1 MKNKIIGGLPTLLK
15 TNVVIPHMGESKEEI
30 SNIRGIDFVM
40 KWFETRIYNQE
51 TYNTI
56 SDKIII
62 FKSATGSGKS
72 TVFPTEFYLRFNKIL
87 NKNIIV
93 TQPRILTAISI
104 PKDISEVDANKKENR
119 TDGQGIELY
128 KNIGYQT
135 KEYVRKPLEK
145 GILFCTIGVLLQ
157 FLKNMPIENLFKR
170 FGCFIIDEAHERS
183 TNLDLIFYYLK
194 ELYTKNNLVECPFLV
209 IASATMNV
217 NKYAKYYN
225 TKTIFE
231 IIGTSYPIQTNY
243 LKYDSDNIYNSIIDT
258 VKNIHLNNT
267 KDDPNISDIII
278 FIPSKSYINK
288 IKAKLLEL
296 NNELE
301 NKLYPIGLDSEAYRS
316 SGEDYIAL
324 FSAIEH
330 LTIQNYKPTRK
341 VIIATNI
348 AETGITIES
357 LKYCIDTGL
366 VNQLEY
372 NPIYNSYSLI
382 VKPVTKSMALQRK
395 GRVGRVHPGSFYP
408 IYSEEVFNYMQE
420 IQYPEI
426 YTEDLTNILLNII
439 TIKYQDTILKY
450 LESDELFDGILKNNN
465 KYSTIKF
472 LKNIDI
478 TNLDLLDNPSH
489 ISINNALDKLYNFG
503 LIYGNGYPTS
513 LGLLINKIRNLSIEN
528 AIMILSGYNYG
539 CNILDLITIASYNMI
554 GKSKLILKGFKSFN
568 IQFDNNISNENLDQY
583 NYNKLK
589 TRLFI
594 SCEFI
599 DFLLFFYKF
608 QKILDLYKNDFK
620 KIKEFCEQNK
630 VNYGTLMTL
639 IEIREEIIKDFLFNM
654 NLNPMTNNHIN
665 LYNLINSYNS
675 NDNLFIESIEE
686 VIKIK
691 KCLYEG
697 FKFNIAI
704 YDENKKKYI
713 INNTN
718 KEIEVESYLIK
729 NLPILESGKKFE
741 INKPKI
747 ILYDSLLI
755 KKNSNINTY
764 EFNVG
769 NSISILSGYINIDLD
784 FIN

>member
-1 MKNKIIGGLPTLLK
+1 MGLPTLLK
-15 TNVVIPHMGESKEEI
+15 ENVIVPHMGESKEEI

-40 KWFETRIYNQE
+40 KWFETRISNQE

-87 NKNIIV
+87 KKNIIV
-93 TQPRILTAISI
+93 TQPRILTAVSI
-104 PKDISEVDANKKENR
+104 PKDISEVPSNKKENR

-135 KEYVRKPLEK
+135 KEYIRKPLEK

-194 ELYTKNNLVECPFLV
+194 ELYTKNNIAECPFLV

-217 NKYAKYYN
+217 NKYAKYYK

-243 LKYDSDNIYNSIIDT
+243 LKYDSENIYNSIINI
-258 VKNIHLNNT
+258 VKNIHLTNT

-278 FIPSKSYINK
+278 FIPSKAYITK
-288 IKAKLLEL
+288 LKARLLEL

-324 FSAIEH
+324 FSAIEN
-330 LTIQNYKPTRK
+330 LIINNYKPTRK

-395 GRVGRVHPGSFYP
+395 GRVGRKHPGNFHP
-408 IYSEEVFNYMQE
+408 IYTEEVFNYMQE

-439 TIKYQDTILKY
+439 TIKYQETILKY
-450 LESDELFDGILKNNN
+450 LQSDNLFDGLLKNNEN
-465 KYSTIKF
+465 YLTIKF

-478 TNLDLLDNPSH
+478 SNLDLLDNPSH
-489 ISINNALDKLYNFG
+489 ISINNALYKLYNFG

-539 CNILDLITIASYNMI
+539 CNILDLITIASYNTV

-568 IQFDNNISNENLDQY
+568 AQFEINLSNKNLDQY
-583 NYNKLK
+583 NYNRLK

-608 QKILDLYKNDFK
+608 QNILDLYKNDFK
-620 KIKEFCEQNK
+620 KIHDFCEDNK

-654 NLNPMTNNHIN
+654 NLNPMTNTHIN
-665 LYNLINSYNS
+665 LYNLINSYNT

-686 VIKIK
+686 IIKIK

-704 YDENKKKYI
+704 YDENIKKYI

-718 KEIEVESYLIK
+718 KEIEVDSYLIK
-729 NLPILESGKKFE
+729 NLPILESGKTFE

-764 EFNVG
+764 EFNIG
-769 NSISILSGYINIDLD
+769 NSISILSGYINTDLN
-784 FIN
+784 FVN